1 MTHPSTTRGDAFDAL
16 LGAIVSEMH
25 TRHLSSAEVARR
37 AGVPVETVRQLPH
50 QRPTMAAA
58 LALAW
63 ALDITPS
70 GTRPT

>member
-1 MTHPSTTRGDAFDAL
+1 MTHPSVTRGDALDVL

-25 TRHLSSAEVARR
+25 ARHLSSADVARR
-37 AGVPVETVRQLPH
+37 AGVPVATVRQLRH
-50 QRPTMAAA
+50 QRPTMVAA
-58 LALAW
+58 LTLAW